1 MFTVI
6 VIMFC
11 GVLAGRIVG
20 VKCRPVVSRVVT
32 VLIWALLSMLG
43 IEVGADPRITGNVLT
58 LGLDALVIAVCCVAG
73 SVLLSWVMWR
83 MLRGRKSGE
92 AE

>member
-32 VLIWALLSMLG
+32 VLIWALLFMLG
-43 IEVGADPRITGNVLT
+43 VEVVPIPASPATCSR
-58 LGLDALVIAVCCVAG
+58 
-73 SVLLSWVMWR
+73 SVSTR
-83 MLRGRKSGE
+83 S
-92 AE
+92 

>member
-6 VIMFC
+6 IIMLC

-20 VKCRPVVSRVVT
+20 VKCRPMVSRMVT
-32 VLIWALLSMLG
+32 VLIWALLFMLG
-43 IEVGADPRITGNVLT
+43 VEVGTDPRITGNVLT
-58 LGLDALVIAVCCVAG
+58 LGLDAFVVAACCLAG

-83 MLRGRKSGE
+83 MLRGGKTKE

>member
-11 GVLAGRIVG
+11 GVLAGRMVSMR
-20 VKCRPVVSRVVT
+20 CRPVASRVVT
-32 VLIWALLSMLG
+32 VLIWALLFMLG
-43 IEVGADPRITGNVLT
+43 VEVGADPRITGNVLT

-83 MLRGRKSGE
+83 MLHGRKNGE